1 LASAGAGLVTGAP
14 LPIDA
19 GLLARIRAAGGSIQ
33 WREAPGPPAPAR
45 GRRARIATLHE
56 EEARVETWGTGRS
69 GGIAVDSGPV
79 GALVLLLEAD
89 VCGLP
94 SALGAGNAGRDA
106 AFPSGS
112 LVAIWGSKAPPDDTR
127 PTLRDV
133 VELARYA
140 LV

>member
-1 LASAGAGLVTGAP
+1 MTEGT

-19 GLLARIRAAGGSIQ
+19 GLLARLRSAGGAIR
-33 WREAPGPPAPAR
+33 WKDVPGPHRR
-45 GRRARIATLHE
+45 GRRVRIANLHE
-56 EEARVETWGTGRS
+56 EEARVETWGTARS

-89 VCGLP
+89 ARGP
-94 SALGAGNAGRDA
+94 PKGLGAANAGRDP

-112 LVAIWGSKAPPDDTR
+112 LVATWGPARPPDDSR
-127 PTLRDV
+127 PTLGDV